1 MTRSDGQ
8 VLEKLPDE
16 GHKIWYRR
24 EDSKH
29 QYRVAFILRK
39 EVVGSA
45 ISCIPISSRLI
56 SIQISARPHNITVIQ
71 VYAPTSKH
79 EVEKVEQCYEQ
90 FDNLGKEPQE
100 GNTCRSVGQGDWD
113 ANVGP
118 DAYRHWAGTVGKIGI
133 KETNDRG
140 W

>member
-1 MTRSDGQ
+1 MPAAKYRSSSWSYNAIDGTFWALARSDGQ

-39 EVVGSA
+39 EVVGNA

-56 SIQISARPHNITVIQ
+56 SIRISARPHNITVIQ

-79 EVEKVEQCYEQ
+79 EVEKVEQC
-90 FDNLGKEPQE
+90 
-100 GNTCRSVGQGDWD
+100 
-113 ANVGP
+113 
-118 DAYRHWAGTVGKIGI
+118 
-133 KETNDRG
+133 
-140 W
+140 